1 MKSPTE
7 VKIAGFGGQ
16 GIVLAGT
23 IIGRGAAIYD
33 GKHATLTRSFGPE
46 ARGGAS
52 SVQLVI
58 SEEPVNFPYVTR
70 PDVMVVLSQGAYSKF
85 IGELG
90 PEGILITEEDLVHID
105 EDSKSRDKH
114 FSIPATRFA
123 EEMGRKVVLNIVI
136 VGFIIAVT
144 GMISAESARKA
155 VKDSVPKGTEKLNLE
170 AFDRGYS
177 YCKEMT
183 KL

>member
-1 MKSPTE
+1 MKYPTE

-58 SEEPVNFPYVTR
+58 SEEPVHFPYVTQ
-70 PDVMVVLSQGAYSKF
+70 PDVMAILSQGAYSKF

-90 PEGILITEEDLVHID
+90 PQGILITEEDLVQVD
-105 EDSKSRDKH
+105 QDSKSPEQHYR
-114 FSIPATRFA
+114 IPATRFA
-123 EEMGRKVVLNIVI
+123 EEMGRKVVLNII
-136 VGFIIAVT
+136 AVGCIIAVT

-170 AFDRGYS
+170 AFDRGYR
-177 YCKEMT
+177 YGMD
-183 KL
+183 LAGR